1 MTAKDLLG
9 YQFGNAESIRRVA
22 GSKYLLPVG
31 TLLVLITSIPRNYDQ
46 TFIGEVPWWPL
57 IPLVSSFVS
66 GSFVFYVLKHGFIKE
81 ADGKFSRKYWMF
93 LGLFWMTAPIAWL
106 YGIPVER
113 WMTARSAAVANL
125 WLMGI
130 VSIWRVALFSRVMS
144 VIYEVPWLRTGGWV
158 LLAASLEVAAVL
170 FFSGFGEAIGR
181 GMAGMRNSPEQNL
194 IIGVLGTVFWTA
206 VIAVPLL
213 LIVLKSALRF
223 PGKAKISELPECNK
237 TPWLLLL
244 CIAVIWGALAIL
256 PQQELAKEWKY
267 RALLEGRKP
276 GEALAYLNTLE
287 AKDWPPARS
296 FRPDP
301 YEFEVWRLF
310 PDLMEQVNGSEK
322 PWVQEKLLWV
332 FERTFD
338 HRFTRYKEEDYLKIL
353 KGIEKFES
361 GEKWI
366 RESEVRWKENPMILG
381 RADWTNLVSYLE
393 GKGVDTTRE

>member
-1 MTAKDLLG
+1 MTAKDVLG

-93 LGLFWMTAPIAWL
+93 LGLFWKTAPIAWL

-223 PGKAKISELPECNK
+223 PEKAKIAELPECNK

-322 PWVQEKLLWV
+322 PWVQELSLI
-332 FERTFD
+332 
-338 HRFTRYKEEDYLKIL
+338 HI
-353 KGIEKFES
+353 
-361 GEKWI
+361 
-366 RESEVRWKENPMILG
+366 
-381 RADWTNLVSYLE
+381 
-393 GKGVDTTRE
+393 